1 MEYKLNL
8 RKILSRRFRY
18 FFKFHIQNIV
28 IWGRKI
34 LAECRI
40 FACGGEGDQCLSFPP
55 APSLNLRPCTQWRSR
70 KFVKGRGAR
79 RRHEKFFGTFLHL
92 TPLKTYFLIKFGPFW
107 TKSYVFSPIFY
118 ENLVK
123 SNDFL
128 YFSDP
133 KGRAFAHSPPPATP
147 LATVFVKQCQNIW
160 STINV
165 IDILLVS
172 IDTTSHV

>member
-70 KFVKGRGAR
+70 KFVKGRGGAPKAR
-79 RRHEKFFGTFLHL
+79 KIFWDFFTFDPPKNSNFSSNLGHFEPKL
-92 TPLKTYFLIKFGPFW
+92 LYFRPFFMKIW
-107 TKSYVFSPIFY
+107 YNLLVFS
-118 ENLVK
+118 
-123 SNDFL
+123 
-128 YFSDP
+128 YFRTQR
-133 KGRAFAHSPPPATP
+133 KGLSRIRPPPATP
-147 LATVFVKQCQNIW
+147 LPVPSQQRG
-160 STINV
+160 
-165 IDILLVS
+165 
-172 IDTTSHV
+172 